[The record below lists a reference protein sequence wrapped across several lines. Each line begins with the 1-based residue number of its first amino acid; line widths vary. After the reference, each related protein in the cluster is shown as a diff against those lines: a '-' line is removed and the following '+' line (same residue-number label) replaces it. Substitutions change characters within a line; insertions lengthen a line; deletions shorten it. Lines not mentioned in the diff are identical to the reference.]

1 VSFAPLGRTNCP
13 KPLLQ
18 QRTNVATAGTYPPGY
33 KMGAGRDGDQAA
45 SHSLAEHVRKA
56 ALESL
61 PKAAPLRDALLEEG
75 RPVFTFGTCPPRE
88 GTSAEKA
95 TAICDGFVT
104 RSSAELTGVDGYLV
118 YDIQE
123 EAGRTEEPR
132 PFPFKR
138 TLDPA
143 TYAAEVARKSGK
155 QIILYKCVVEHAMG
169 SFDQWL
175 EKCIETHG
183 HTTLNLVGGA
193 VSTRNYNGP
202 TLPSACARVKEDG
215 RCIFGGV
222 TIPERHLKRG
232 NEGHNLIRKT
242 KLGMDWFISQAI
254 YDAGP
259 VIGMLQQYSDACK
272 EEGVAPKKIILTFA
286 PCGRAKTMKFIK
298 WLGVNVPPATE
309 QSILDAD
316 SPVAT
321 SMELLQWNLRQIL
334 ASCGHLG
341 ITIGVNVESVSIFRE
356 EIDAAYELF
365 RRLQC
370 IVLTTQSPS
379 PNTLQPSAITAQ
391 KTPVS
396 PQPLV
401 RCVQVKDND
410 PTGVVPAARMA

>member
-1 VSFAPLGRTNCP
+1 MPGLRSAFRWEACSARFAR
-13 KPLLQ
+13 
-18 QRTNVATAGTYPPGY
+18 
-33 KMGAGRDGDQAA
+33 
-45 SHSLAEHVRKA
+45 
-56 ALESL
+56 
-61 PKAAPLRDALLEEG
+61 
-75 RPVFTFGTCPPRE
+75 
-88 GTSAEKA
+88 
-95 TAICDGFVT
+95 
-104 RSSAELTGVDGYLV
+104 
-118 YDIQE
+118 
-123 EAGRTEEPR
+123 
-132 PFPFKR
+132 
-138 TLDPA
+138 
-143 TYAAEVARKSGK
+143 
-155 QIILYKCVVEHAMG
+155 

-242 KLGMDWFISQAI
+242 KLGMDWFISQVDGPACVDEGRGGLQGFGQARLQVVFTSICRVFPAQAI

-401 RCVQVKDND
+401 CCVQVKDND
-410 PTGVVPAARMA
+410 PTGVVPAARMAYCSVVFVAWVVDGEN